1 MPYQLELH
9 HGIPVIN
16 VCQQAKPIPAGATI
30 PDWMEAEHLDGA
42 IWLTKP
48 KTAKGVRT
56 VPIPQGLWNRLW
68 AHIVK
73 WGVPSHGLVFTNLY
87 GHPIRRD
94 NEEKRWRR
102 ALKMAG
108 LPYVDIYSAR
118 HWLATELAPP
128 ARATRSALPSW
139 ATPTSTPPA
148 CTRIEGTAARQDARR
163 RPARPPRRPVT
174 DGDGFSATRKSIDTP
189 RARR

>member
-1 MPYQLELH
+1 M
-9 HGIPVIN
+9 GRSR
-16 VCQQAKPIPAGATI
+16 
-30 PDWMEAEHLDGA
+30 
-42 IWLTKP
+42 LTKP

-56 VPIPQGLWNRLW
+56 VPIPQGLWDRLW

-118 HWLATELAPP
+118 HWLATELAAAGASDEERTAIMGHTDIHTTSVYTHWRNGDSPK
-128 ARATRSALPSW
+128 R
-139 ATPTSTPPA
+139 STPPCQTSA
-148 CTRIEGTAARQDARR
+148 TVSDGRR
-163 RPARPPRRPVT
+163 RLFRNT
-174 DGDGFSATRKSIDTP
+174 KEY
-189 RARR
+189 

>member
-56 VPIPQGLWNRLW
+56 VPIPQGLWDWLW

-118 HWLATELAPP
+118 HWLATELA
-128 ARATRSALPSW
+128 AAGASDEERTAIIS
-139 ATPTSTPPA
+139 TPTSTPPA
-148 CTRIEGTAARQDARR
+148 CTRIGGNGGSPKRSTPPCQTSATAS
-163 RPARPPRRPVT
+163 
-174 DGDGFSATRKSIDTP
+174 DGFSATRKSIDTP